1 MNFESTAQA
10 LHFKA
15 LRAFNHALRQD
26 ILTFLREREQASV
39 QDIEFK
45 LKIHQCVISQHL
57 KILRDA
63 SLVSFQTKGW
73 YKMYSVNE
81 HNIEWLDTLAKDW
94 EETVT
99 EKKKRVE
106 VEDAVYA

>member
-15 LRAFNHALRQD
+15 LRAFNHTLRQG
-26 ILTFLREREQASV
+26 ILSFIREKEEASV

-45 LKIHQCVISQHL
+45 LKVKQCVISQHL

-63 SLVSFQTKGW
+63 HLVSFQPRGW

-81 HNIEWLDTLAKDW
+81 HNIEWLDTLAQDW
-94 EETVT
+94 EETVE
-99 EKKKRVE
+99 EKKEKKG
-106 VEDAVYA
+106 AVALA